1 MKELTV
7 KELYTLDE
15 TIAKDIFEG
24 VTYPW
29 EVLPKISRFIVELGN
44 TLSEEEYEKQGE
56 NIWIAKTAKVAKSA
70 SITGPAIIRKRS
82 RGQTLRVYPWQCDRG
97 RRGSSRKFDRTEEC
111 DPVQ

>member
-70 SITGPAIIRKRS
+70 SITGPAIIGKEAEVRHCAFIRK
-82 RGQTLRVYPWQCDRG
+82 CNRG
-97 RRGSSRKFDRTEEC
+97 RGGSSRKFDRTEEC

>member
-29 EVLPKISRFIVELGN
+29 EVRTKISRVIVELGN
-44 TLSEEEYEKQGE
+44 TLSEEE
-56 NIWIAKTAKVAKSA
+56 
-70 SITGPAIIRKRS
+70 
-82 RGQTLRVYPWQCDRG
+82 
-97 RRGSSRKFDRTEEC
+97 
-111 DPVQ
+111 